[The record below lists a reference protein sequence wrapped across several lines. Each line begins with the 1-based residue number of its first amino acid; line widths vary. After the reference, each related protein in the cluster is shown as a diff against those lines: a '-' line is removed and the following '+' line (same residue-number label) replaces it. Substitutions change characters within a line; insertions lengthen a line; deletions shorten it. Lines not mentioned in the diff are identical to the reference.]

1 MDVRTIAERTVPAL
15 AAVSMSFDYLTLLS
29 SLAVAGGLY
38 FFFLGFK
45 LFSRRRLVRSTPT
58 STIRSAALGLVEVNG
73 RAVGPNTMPAP
84 ISGKQ
89 SFLYRVIAWQRPDG
103 KKDWRKVADETLYQ
117 PFFIDDT
124 TGQMLIEPLGADL
137 DLERDVCEE
146 FVTSIFSSSDDV
158 PLRVS
163 TFLARHNIGNDRP
176 LRIEE
181 FLIKP
186 DDSLFFTGTVTE
198 NPGIEVRP
206 IERKTPVTAQ
216 PALSRDAREPEV
228 IKLYGGANASSA
240 LDMTQQGKIAAAL
253 VRAGITK
260 PEAWSAAGLPHQSVV
275 VENSASGPTIEK
287 MSGFDNQRP
296 NSADAL
302 ERQNEHQNELSSF
315 NLKFNLKP
323 PVVLM
328 KGDKDSTFVV
338 SCQSQKELLSS
349 LGWKSTAMIWG
360 GGAITALGLYMLLL
374 QLGISL

>member
-1 MDVRTIAERTVPAL
+1 MDVLTVAERTVPAL
-15 AAVSMSFDYLTLLS
+15 VDVFMSFNYLTLLS
-29 SLAVAGGLY
+29 ALAIAGGLY
-38 FFFLGFK
+38 FFFVGFH
-45 LFSRRRLVRSTPT
+45 LVLRRRLVLSTPT

-84 ISGKQ
+84 ISGKPC
-89 SFLYRVIAWQRPDG
+89 FLYRVIAWQRPNG
-103 KKDWRKVADETLYQ
+103 KKDWQKVADETLHQ

-146 FVTSIFSSSDDV
+146 FVTSIFSSANDV

-163 TFLARHNIGNDRP
+163 TFLARHNAGNDRP

-206 IERKTPVTAQ
+206 LQSKAPVPAQ
-216 PALSRDAREPEV
+216 PAVSRDAREPEV
-228 IKLYGGANASSA
+228 IKLYGGTPASSA
-240 LDMTQQGKIAAAL
+240 TDMTQQGKIAAAL

-260 PEAWSAAGLPHQSVV
+260 PEAWSVAGVPYQPVAI
-275 VENSASGPTIEK
+275 ENNLSGSTMEK
-287 MSGFDNQRP
+287 MSALGNQSR

-302 ERQNEHQNELSSF
+302 KDQSERASF
-315 NLKFNLKP
+315 DLKFNLKP

-328 KGDKDSTFVV
+328 KGDKDSMFVV
-338 SCQSQKELLSS
+338 SCESQKEILSS
-349 LGWKSTAMIWG
+349 LGWKSTAMVWG
-360 GGAITALGLYMLLL
+360 GGAITALGLYMLLE